1 MKHSESSTSD
11 YKLKTYSAG
20 IDFIRQI
27 LMSIRQI
34 LTCKADPRTVRL
46 FFLQGSYTHN
56 KCIQMKRIELTK
68 TIMMISN

>member
-1 MKHSESSTSD
+1 MKHSESSTSH
-11 YKLKTYSAG
+11 YKLNPYSAG
-20 IDFIRQI
+20 IDFRRQI

-46 FFLQGSYTHN
+46 FFLQGPYTHD
-56 KCIQMKRIELTK
+56 KGIQMKRIKLTK